1 MDKREQKTITKVYAA
16 FTSLVKSKDYANIS
30 VQDIIDEANISRST
44 FYAHFKTK
52 DDVLVDV
59 CSSIFDHVFSAHL
72 SKEKNHDFSTSDIFE
87 YDHFITHILYH
98 LYDDKNLVQGVL
110 NTTGNARFYEVF
122 KEKSYP
128 LMEKLVISKTLY
140 KEGVPER
147 LQIHQLQESF
157 LSLITDWV
165 LSGCKETPERI
176 SEYFFVLHK

>member
-72 SKEKNHDFSTSDIFE
+72 SKEKPVFRQMST
-87 YDHFITHILYH
+87 
-98 LYDDKNLVQGVL
+98 
-110 NTTGNARFYEVF
+110 
-122 KEKSYP
+122 
-128 LMEKLVISKTLY
+128 KLSA
-140 KEGVPER
+140 
-147 LQIHQLQESF
+147 
-157 LSLITDWV
+157 
-165 LSGCKETPERI
+165 
-176 SEYFFVLHK
+176 